1 MKHKI
6 IKNYLFIAALC
17 LLYACSHDFLN
28 TDPATEFSEQALW
41 SDQSLVETFINN
53 LYDRLDEPLTDGRMK
68 AMLVDEAHYR
78 SNQASTDFN
87 NGLITQDRLPA
98 WGSVSYLYTWNDL
111 YKSIRYCNI
120 FFENVEKVPFS
131 ENLVDGKSL
140 RDRMTGEVH
149 FLRAYNYFNL
159 SKIYGGVPIIK
170 QVYALDDDFQVARNS
185 FEETIDFILEDI
197 NRAIELLPLEHS
209 GANRGRIT
217 KGAAM
222 ALKSRVTLYA
232 ASDLYNQ
239 TIFPDY
245 GNQELIRY
253 TNDNRQQRWTAAR
266 DAAKAVIDLGQY
278 SLYQPQ
284 PSSATEAAENY
295 FNLFVAKDTEE
306 DIFVKY
312 FTVTVQQRW
321 GLYTSPNGYHG
332 WGANA
337 PLGDLVDDYEM
348 VDGSPFSW
356 NNPEHAADPYRNR
369 DPRFHGTILHNG
381 AEWRVRP
388 DDAKG
393 LDPENRIQ
401 TGRKEV
407 WNPATGEV
415 ELHYGVDTRNS
426 TIEDWNGSQ
435 TGYYTKKYLDPNND
449 AQYVR
454 QSVTWRFIR
463 YAEILLNYAEAC
475 IELGQEEEAIKY
487 INMVR
492 TRAGMP
498 AITDTGEVL
507 KERYR
512 NERRIELAFEDHRFF
527 DVRRWAIGEE
537 AYQSAHAAN
546 VVYKLNDDKTTSST
560 PTISHVVFEERKWD
574 DKMYFFPIMR
584 DEINKNELLVQN
596 PKY

>member
-1 MKHKI
+1 MKYTKI
-6 IKNYLFIAALC
+6 IKAFLFIIGLHV
-17 LLYACSHDFLN
+17 LVACNHDFLN

-41 SDQSLVETFINN
+41 SDQALVETFINN

-68 AMLVDEAHYR
+68 CMLVDEAHYR
-78 SNQASTDFN
+78 GNQASTDFN

-98 WGSVSYLYTWNDL
+98 WGSVSYLYTWNDM
-111 YKSIRYCNI
+111 YKSIRYCNM
-120 FFENVEKVPFS
+120 FFENVDNIPFS
-131 ENLVDGKSL
+131 ENIVDGKNL

-149 FLRAYNYFNL
+149 FLRAFFYFNL

-170 QVYALDDDFQVARNS
+170 GVFSLDDEFKTARNS
-185 FEETIDFILEDI
+185 YEETVNFILEEL
-197 NRAIELLPLEHS
+197 NQAIELLPSQHS
-209 GANRGRIT
+209 GVNRGRIT

-232 ASDLYNQ
+232 ASDLYNS
-239 TIFPDY
+239 TIFPEY
-245 GNQELIRY
+245 SNQELIRY
-253 TNDNRQQRWTAAR
+253 TNDNRQQRWRAAK
-266 DAAKAVIDLGQY
+266 DAAKAVIDLEQY
-278 SLYQPQ
+278 SLYKPQ

-312 FTVTVQQRW
+312 FTVTVRQRW

-337 PLGDLVDDYEM
+337 PVGNLVDDYEM
-348 VDGSPFSW
+348 ADGSLFDW
-356 NNPEHAADPYRNR
+356 NNPEHAANPYSNR

-381 AEWRVRP
+381 AKWRVRP

-407 WNPATGEV
+407 WNPATNEI

-435 TGYYTKKYLDPNND
+435 TGYYTKKYLDPNID

-454 QSVTWRFIR
+454 QAVTWRFIR
-463 YAEILLNYAEAC
+463 YTEILLNYAEAC
-475 IELGQEEEAIKY
+475 IELEEEDEALKY
-487 INMVR
+487 INLVR

-498 AITDTGEVL
+498 AINESGMAL

-512 NERRIELAFEDHRFF
+512 NERRVELAFEDHRFF

-537 AYQSAHAAN
+537 AYQPVLSAN
-546 VVYKLNDDKTTSST
+546 IVYKLNDDKTTSSV
-560 PTISHVVFEERKWD
+560 PTISHVVFEQRKWD
-574 DKMYFFPIMR
+574 NKMYFFPIMR
-584 DEINKNELLVQN
+584 DEMNKND
-596 PKY
+596 